1 MRKHH
6 IHLAVAYSLGF
17 FQSMPRF
24 GELELS
30 YSTEDDIPENAKEY
44 YTKEGEE
51 WILTGVKGGGKKN
64 IDRLTTSLANER
76 NEHKTTK
83 GKFSK
88 LAGHDIDLL
97 LQRDSEY
104 DELKIRAEKVDDSK
118 IDDIVNLRIKNKLA
132 PVERERDELKG
143 KVTTYENEVK
153 DLKGKET
160 TRKIKSALNKAALG
174 GKVINEAIGDV
185 EDIGSRLFE
194 VAEDGAVVTRDGV
207 GVTPGITPEMWL
219 QDQQDKK
226 PYWFPGNTGGG
237 AGGSRGGNGGSSGKN
252 PWSHE
257 GWNLTEQG
265 KILRESPEKAE
276 RMAAMHG
283 VDLKRPSRPAKK

>member
-1 MRKHH
+1 MRKNH

-24 GELELS
+24 GSLELS
-30 YSTEDDIPENAKEY
+30 YASEDDIPENAKEY

-51 WILTGVKGGGKKN
+51 WILTGVNGGGKKN

-83 GKFSK
+83 NKYSK
-88 LAGHDIDLL
+88 LNGHDIDQL

-104 DELKIRAEKVDDSK
+104 DELKIRAEKVDDGK
-118 IDDIVNLRIKNKLA
+118 IDEIVAVRIKNKLA
-132 PVERERDELKG
+132 PLERERDELKG
-143 KVTTYENEVK
+143 KVTAYENEVTE
-153 DLKGKET
+153 LKGKET
-160 TRKIKSALNKAALG
+160 TRKIKGALSKAALAA
-174 GKVINEAIGDV
+174 KVINEAIGDV
-185 EDIGSRLFE
+185 EDLGARLFE
-194 VAEDGAVVTRDGV
+194 VTEDGQVVSRDGV

-219 QDQQDKK
+219 QDIQDKK
-226 PYWFPGNTGGG
+226 PYWFPGNIGGG
-237 AGGSRGGNGGSSGKN
+237 AGGSRGGQGAGGKN
-252 PWSHE
+252 PWSYE

-265 KILRESPEKAE
+265 KILRENPEKAG

-283 VDLKRPSRPAKK
+283 VDLQSPRRPAKK